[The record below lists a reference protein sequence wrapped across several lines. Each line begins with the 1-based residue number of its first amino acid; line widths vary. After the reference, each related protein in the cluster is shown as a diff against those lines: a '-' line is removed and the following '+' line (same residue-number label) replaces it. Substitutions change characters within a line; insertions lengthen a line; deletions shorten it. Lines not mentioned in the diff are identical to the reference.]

1 MRSGDSVIWGY
12 KMTVFQIILISAMGG
27 SLLTTGA
34 ILAIENRS
42 KQWEK
47 VSTDQSEVIKGLA
60 TLSGEMQKGKIDLQK
75 NLTAPDL
82 IEVPCSELFID
93 KNGEGL
99 CREMFCRLQTRE
111 GDGASQSECEEIAN
125 LNNTISILTECK
137 NMEIE
142 IDQCLKVLD
151 TRK

>member
-1 MRSGDSVIWGY
+1 MTITSVVI
-12 KMTVFQIILISAMGG
+12 ISALGG
-27 SLLTTGA
+27 GLLTGGA
-34 ILAIENRS
+34 LYAIEARS
-42 KQWEK
+42 NKWEDL
-47 VSTDQSEVIKGLA
+47 SIQQSEVIDRVLEVQN
-60 TLSGEMQKGKIDLQK
+60 SIHMGEIDLQK

-82 IEVPCSELFID
+82 IAVPCSEEFID

-125 LNNTISILTECK
+125 LNNTISILSECK
-137 NMEIE
+137 VMEIE

>member
-1 MRSGDSVIWGY
+1 
-12 KMTVFQIILISAMGG
+12 MTVIQIILISAMGG

-34 ILAIENRS
+34 VIALENRS
-42 KQWEK
+42 KNWEEL
-47 VSTDQSEVIKGLA
+47 STGQTEVINSLI
-60 TLSGEMQKGKIDLQK
+60 TLQDSIHKEELEIRKS
-75 NLTAPDL
+75 LTAPDL
-82 IEVPCSELFID
+82 IEVPCSADFIF

-125 LNNTISILTECK
+125 LNNTISILSECK

>member
-1 MRSGDSVIWGY
+1 
-12 KMTVFQIILISAMGG
+12 MTVIQIILISAMGG

-34 ILAIENRS
+34 VIALENRS
-42 KQWEK
+42 KHWEEL
-47 VSTDQSEVIKGLA
+47 STGQSEVINSLI
-60 TLSGEMQKGKIDLQK
+60 TLQDSIHKEELEIRKS
-75 NLTAPDL
+75 LTAPDL
-82 IEVPCSELFID
+82 IEVPCSEDFIY

-125 LNNTISILTECK
+125 LNNTISILSECK

-142 IDQCLKVLD
+142 IEQCLKVLD

>member
-1 MRSGDSVIWGY
+1 
-12 KMTVFQIILISAMGG
+12 MTILQIILISAMGG

-34 ILAIENRS
+34 LIAIDNKS
-42 KQWEK
+42 KRWEK
-47 VSTDQSEVIKGLA
+47 ISTDQSEVINTLA
-60 TLSGEMQKGKIDLQK
+60 TLQNSIHKEEIDIRK
-75 NLTAPDL
+75 SLTAPDL
-82 IEVPCSELFID
+82 IEVPCSADFISE
-93 KNGEGL
+93 NGEGL

-125 LNNTISILTECK
+125 LNNTITILRECK
-137 NMEIE
+137 NMELE

>member
-1 MRSGDSVIWGY
+1 
-12 KMTVFQIILISAMGG
+12 MTIFQIILISAMGG

-34 ILAIENRS
+34 MIALENRS
-42 KQWEK
+42 KRWEAI
-47 VSTDQSEVIKGLA
+47 SSDQTEVMNNLVEIQN
-60 TLSGEMQKGKIDLQK
+60 SIHQGEIDLQK

-82 IEVPCSELFID
+82 IAVPCSAEFID

-125 LNNTISILTECK
+125 LNNTISIMSECK
-137 NMEIE
+137 TMELE

>member
-1 MRSGDSVIWGY
+1 MTITSIVI
-12 KMTVFQIILISAMGG
+12 ISALGG
-27 SLLTTGA
+27 GLLTGGA
-34 ILAIENRS
+34 LYALEARS
-42 KQWEK
+42 NKWEDL
-47 VSTDQSEVIKGLA
+47 SIQQSEVIDRVLEVQNSIHKG
-60 TLSGEMQKGKIDLQK
+60 EIDLQK

-82 IEVPCSELFID
+82 IAVPCSEEFID

-137 NMEIE
+137 QLELE
-142 IDQCLKVLD
+142 VDQCLKVLD

>member
-1 MRSGDSVIWGY
+1 
-12 KMTVFQIILISAMGG
+12 MTVIQIILISAMGG

-34 ILAIENRS
+34 VIALENRS
-42 KQWEK
+42 KNWEEL
-47 VSTDQSEVIKGLA
+47 STGQTEVINSLI
-60 TLSGEMQKGKIDLQK
+60 TLQDSIQKEELEIRKS
-75 NLTAPDL
+75 LTAPDL
-82 IEVPCSELFID
+82 IEVPCSADFIF

-111 GDGASQSECEEIAN
+111 GDGAAQSECEEIAN
-125 LNNTISILTECK
+125 LNNTISILSECK

-142 IDQCLKVLD
+142 IDECIKVLD

>member
-1 MRSGDSVIWGY
+1 
-12 KMTVFQIILISAMGG
+12 MTILNIILISALGG
-27 SLLTTGA
+27 GLLTGGTLYA
-34 ILAIENRS
+34 LEIRS
-42 KQWEK
+42 KKWENL
-47 VSTDQSEVIKGLA
+47 STQQSEVINSLIEVQNSIHKG
-60 TLSGEMQKGKIDLQK
+60 EIDLQK

-82 IEVPCSELFID
+82 IKVPCSEEFID

-137 NMEIE
+137 ALEVE
-142 IDQCLKVLD
+142 IDQCIKVLD

>member
-1 MRSGDSVIWGY
+1 
-12 KMTVFQIILISAMGG
+12 MTIFQIVIISAMSGA
-27 SLLTTGA
+27 LLTTGA

-47 VSTDQSEVIKGLA
+47 ISTDQSEVIKGLA
-60 TLSGEMQKGKIDLQK
+60 DLQGEMQKGKIDLQK

-82 IEVPCSELFID
+82 IEVPCSEQFID

-125 LNNTISILTECK
+125 LNNTISIIETCK
-137 NMEIE
+137 ANEMEI
-142 IDQCLKVLD
+142 DKCLKVLD

>member
-1 MRSGDSVIWGY
+1 
-12 KMTVFQIILISAMGG
+12 MTIINIILISALGG
-27 SLLTTGA
+27 GLLTGGA
-34 ILAIENRS
+34 LYALEARS
-42 KQWEK
+42 NKWEDL
-47 VSTDQSEVIKGLA
+47 SIQQSEVIDRVLEVQNSIHKG
-60 TLSGEMQKGKIDLQK
+60 EIDLQK

-82 IEVPCSELFID
+82 IAVPCSEEFID

-125 LNNTISILTECK
+125 LNNTISILSECK
-137 NMEIE
+137 VMEIE

>member
-1 MRSGDSVIWGY
+1 MTLTSIVI
-12 KMTVFQIILISAMGG
+12 ISALGG
-27 SLLTTGA
+27 GLLTGGA
-34 ILAIENRS
+34 LYALEARS
-42 KQWEK
+42 NKWEDL
-47 VSTDQSEVIKGLA
+47 SIQQSEVIDRVLEVQNSIHKG
-60 TLSGEMQKGKIDLQK
+60 EIDLQK

-82 IEVPCSELFID
+82 IAVPCSEEFID

-137 NMEIE
+137 QLELE
-142 IDQCLKVLD
+142 VDQCLKVLD

>member
-1 MRSGDSVIWGY
+1 
-12 KMTVFQIILISAMGG
+12 MTILQIILISAMGG

-34 ILAIENRS
+34 LIAIDNKS
-42 KQWEK
+42 KRWEK
-47 VSTDQSEVIKGLA
+47 ISTDQSEVINTLA
-60 TLSGEMQKGKIDLQK
+60 TLQNSIHKEEIDIRK
-75 NLTAPDL
+75 SLTAPDL
-82 IEVPCSELFID
+82 IEVPCSADFISE
-93 KNGEGL
+93 NGEGL

-125 LNNTISILTECK
+125 LNNTITILSECK

>member
-1 MRSGDSVIWGY
+1 
-12 KMTVFQIILISAMGG
+12 MTVLQIILISAMGG

-34 ILAIENRS
+34 VLALENRS
-42 KQWEK
+42 KNWEK
-47 VSTDQSEVIKGLA
+47 LSTDQAEVINSLA
-60 TLSGEMQKGKIDLQK
+60 TLQNSIHKEELDIRKS
-75 NLTAPDL
+75 LTAPDL
-82 IEVPCSELFID
+82 IEVPCSADFIS

-111 GDGASQSECEEIAN
+111 GDGASQAECEEIAN
-125 LNNTISILTECK
+125 LNNTISILSECK

-142 IDQCLKVLD
+142 IEQCLKVLD

>member
-1 MRSGDSVIWGY
+1 MTITSIVI
-12 KMTVFQIILISAMGG
+12 ISALGG
-27 SLLTTGA
+27 GLLTGGA
-34 ILAIENRS
+34 LYALEARS
-42 KQWEK
+42 NKWEDL
-47 VSTDQSEVIKGLA
+47 SIQQSEVIDRVLEVQNSIHKG
-60 TLSGEMQKGKIDLQK
+60 EIDLQK

-82 IEVPCSELFID
+82 IAVPCSEEFID

-125 LNNTISILTECK
+125 LNNTISILSECK
-137 NMEIE
+137 VMEIE
-142 IDQCLKVLD
+142 IDKCLKVLD

>member
-1 MRSGDSVIWGY
+1 MTITSIVI
-12 KMTVFQIILISAMGG
+12 ISALGG
-27 SLLTTGA
+27 GLLTGGA
-34 ILAIENRS
+34 LYALEARS
-42 KQWEK
+42 NKWEDL
-47 VSTDQSEVIKGLA
+47 SIQQSEVIDRVLEVQNSIHKG
-60 TLSGEMQKGKIDLQK
+60 EIDLQK

-82 IEVPCSELFID
+82 IAVPCSEEFID

-125 LNNTISILTECK
+125 LNNTISILSECK
-137 NMEIE
+137 QLEIE
-142 IDQCLKVLD
+142 IDKCLKVLD

>member
-1 MRSGDSVIWGY
+1 MTIFHIVI
-12 KMTVFQIILISAMGG
+12 ISAMSGA
-27 SLLTTGA
+27 LLTTGA

-47 VSTDQSEVIKGLA
+47 ISTDQSQVIKGLA
-60 TLSGEMQKGKIDLQK
+60 DLQGEMQKGKIDLQK

-82 IEVPCSELFID
+82 IEVPCSEQFID
-93 KNGEGL
+93 RNGEGL

-125 LNNTISILTECK
+125 LNNTISILSECK
-137 NMEIE
+137 NMEVE
-142 IDQCLKVLD
+142 IDQCIKVLD

>member
-1 MRSGDSVIWGY
+1 
-12 KMTVFQIILISAMGG
+12 MTVIQIILISAMGG

-34 ILAIENRS
+34 VIALENRS
-42 KQWEK
+42 KNWEK
-47 VSTDQSEVIKGLA
+47 LSTDQAEVINSLA
-60 TLSGEMQKGKIDLQK
+60 TLQNSIHKEELDIRKS
-75 NLTAPDL
+75 LTAPDL
-82 IEVPCSELFID
+82 IEVPCSADFIF

-125 LNNTISILTECK
+125 LNNTISILSECK

-142 IDQCLKVLD
+142 IEQCLKVLD
-151 TRK
+151 T

>member
-1 MRSGDSVIWGY
+1 
-12 KMTVFQIILISAMGG
+12 MTVIQIILISAMGG

-34 ILAIENRS
+34 VIALENRS
-42 KQWEK
+42 KNWEK
-47 VSTDQSEVIKGLA
+47 LSTDQAEVINSLA
-60 TLSGEMQKGKIDLQK
+60 TLQNSIHKEELDIRKS
-75 NLTAPDL
+75 LTAPDL
-82 IEVPCSELFID
+82 IEVPCPAHFIF

-125 LNNTISILTECK
+125 LNNTISILSECK

-142 IDQCLKVLD
+142 IEQCLKVLD

>member
-1 MRSGDSVIWGY
+1 
-12 KMTVFQIILISAMGG
+12 MTIFQIVIISAMSGA
-27 SLLTTGA
+27 LLTTGA

-47 VSTDQSEVIKGLA
+47 ISTDQSEVIKGLA

-82 IEVPCSELFID
+82 IEVPCSEQFID

-137 NMEIE
+137 NMEVE
-142 IDQCLKVLD
+142 IDQCINVLD

>member
-1 MRSGDSVIWGY
+1 
-12 KMTVFQIILISAMGG
+12 MTVLQIILISAMGG

-34 ILAIENRS
+34 VIALENRS
-42 KQWEK
+42 KNWEEL
-47 VSTDQSEVIKGLA
+47 STGQTEVINSLI
-60 TLSGEMQKGKIDLQK
+60 TLQDSIHKEELEIRKS
-75 NLTAPDL
+75 LTAPDL
-82 IEVPCSELFID
+82 IEVPCSADFIF

-111 GDGASQSECEEIAN
+111 GDGAAQSECEEIAN
-125 LNNTISILTECK
+125 LNNTISILSECK

-142 IDQCLKVLD
+142 IGQCIKVLD

>member
-1 MRSGDSVIWGY
+1 
-12 KMTVFQIILISAMGG
+12 MTVLQIILISAMGG

-34 ILAIENRS
+34 IISLENRS
-42 KQWEK
+42 KNWEK
-47 VSTDQSEVIKGLA
+47 LSTDQAEVINSLA
-60 TLSGEMQKGKIDLQK
+60 TLQNSIHKEEIEIRKS
-75 NLTAPDL
+75 LTAPDL
-82 IEVPCSELFID
+82 IEVPCSEAFIN

-125 LNNTISILTECK
+125 LNNTISILSECK

-142 IDQCLKVLD
+142 IDKCLKVLD

>member
-1 MRSGDSVIWGY
+1 
-12 KMTVFQIILISAMGG
+12 MTIFQIVIISAMSGA
-27 SLLTTGA
+27 LLTTGA

-47 VSTDQSEVIKGLA
+47 ISTDQSEVIKGLA

-82 IEVPCSELFID
+82 IEVPCSEQFID

-137 NMEIE
+137 NMEVE
-142 IDQCLKVLD
+142 IDQCIKVLD

>member
-1 MRSGDSVIWGY
+1 
-12 KMTVFQIILISAMGG
+12 MTIFQIVIISAMSGA
-27 SLLTTGA
+27 LLTTGA

-47 VSTDQSEVIKGLA
+47 ISTDQSEVIKGLA

-82 IEVPCSELFID
+82 IEVPCSEAFID

-137 NMEIE
+137 TMEVE
-142 IDQCLKVLD
+142 IDQCIKVLD

>member
-1 MRSGDSVIWGY
+1 
-12 KMTVFQIILISAMGG
+12 MTILQIILISAMGG

-34 ILAIENRS
+34 VLALENRS
-42 KQWEK
+42 KNWEEL
-47 VSTDQSEVIKGLA
+47 STGQTEVINSLI
-60 TLSGEMQKGKIDLQK
+60 TLQDSIQKEELEIRKS
-75 NLTAPDL
+75 LTAPDL
-82 IEVPCSELFID
+82 IEVPCSADFIF

-111 GDGASQSECEEIAN
+111 GDGAAQSECEEIAN
-125 LNNTISILTECK
+125 LNNTISILSECK

-142 IDQCLKVLD
+142 IDQCIKVLD

>member
-1 MRSGDSVIWGY
+1 MTITSIVI
-12 KMTVFQIILISAMGG
+12 ISALGG
-27 SLLTTGA
+27 GLLTGGA
-34 ILAIENRS
+34 LYALEARS
-42 KQWEK
+42 NKWEDL
-47 VSTDQSEVIKGLA
+47 SIQQSEVIDRVLEVQNA
-60 TLSGEMQKGKIDLQK
+60 IHIGEIDLQK

-82 IEVPCSELFID
+82 IAVPCSEAFID

-125 LNNTISILTECK
+125 LNNTISILSECK
-137 NMEIE
+137 VMEIE

>member
-1 MRSGDSVIWGY
+1 MTLTSIVI
-12 KMTVFQIILISAMGG
+12 ISALGG
-27 SLLTTGA
+27 GLLTGGA
-34 ILAIENRS
+34 LYALEARS
-42 KQWEK
+42 NKWEDL
-47 VSTDQSEVIKGLA
+47 SIQQSEVIDRVLEVQNSIHKG
-60 TLSGEMQKGKIDLQK
+60 EIDLQK

-82 IEVPCSELFID
+82 IAVPCSEEFID

-125 LNNTISILTECK
+125 LNNTISILSECK
-137 NMEIE
+137 VMEIE
-142 IDQCLKVLD
+142 IDKCLKVLD

>member
-1 MRSGDSVIWGY
+1 
-12 KMTVFQIILISAMGG
+12 MTIFQIILISAMGG

-34 ILAIENRS
+34 VLAIENRS
-42 KQWEK
+42 KRWEEQTEGYQNII
-47 VSTDQSEVIKGLA
+47 SSMTEIRAQIEREEIA
-60 TLSGEMQKGKIDLQK
+60 IRA

-82 IEVPCSELFID
+82 LEIPCSSDYMQE
-93 KNGEGL
+93 NGEGL

-125 LNNTISILTECK
+125 LNNTISILSECK
-137 NMEIE
+137 TMELE
-142 IDQCLKVLD
+142 IDQCIKVLD

>member
-1 MRSGDSVIWGY
+1 MTITSIVI
-12 KMTVFQIILISAMGG
+12 ISALGG
-27 SLLTTGA
+27 GLLTGGA
-34 ILAIENRS
+34 LYAIEARS
-42 KQWEK
+42 NKWEDL
-47 VSTDQSEVIKGLA
+47 SIQQSEVIDRVLEVQN
-60 TLSGEMQKGKIDLQK
+60 SIHMGEIDLQK

-82 IEVPCSELFID
+82 IAVPCSEEFID

-125 LNNTISILTECK
+125 LNNTISILSECK
-137 NMEIE
+137 VMEIE

>member
-1 MRSGDSVIWGY
+1 MTITSIVI
-12 KMTVFQIILISAMGG
+12 ISALGG
-27 SLLTTGA
+27 GLLTGGA
-34 ILAIENRS
+34 LYALEARS
-42 KQWEK
+42 NKWEDL
-47 VSTDQSEVIKGLA
+47 SIQQSEVIDRVLEVQNSIHKG
-60 TLSGEMQKGKIDLQK
+60 EIDLQK

-82 IEVPCSELFID
+82 IKVPCSEEFID

-137 NMEIE
+137 ALEVE
-142 IDQCLKVLD
+142 IDQCIKVLD